1 MPEEGTQ
8 RPWGSQP
15 QRAGFRT
22 QGFPGLGDRWAP
34 LGTSD
39 KAVPAA
45 ECPPTT
51 GWLLDTSFQG
61 LQKLPALFMLS
72 CKEPCRAGT
81 VVRTQ
86 LLELTKLSGVTR
98 LLRICIR
105 AVRFQSPRSWPRGY
119 EALPFPGRRLV
130 GAPLGPQKQ
139 SPQR

>member
-15 QRAGFRT
+15 QRVGCRA
-22 QGFPGLGDRWAP
+22 QGFPGLGGRWARWGP
-34 LGTSD
+34 RTRLAQLPS
-39 KAVPAA
+39 AL
-45 ECPPTT
+45 TT

-61 LQKLPALFMLS
+61 LQKLPALFTSS
-72 CKEPCRAGT
+72 CKAPCRAGT

-98 LLRICIR
+98 LLRFCTQ
-105 AVRFQSPRSWPRGY
+105 AVGFQSPRSWPQGY
-119 EALPFPGRRLV
+119 EALPFPGRRLA
-130 GAPLGPQKQ
+130 GAPLGPRKQ